1 MNNTLMYSIVYT
13 IVSVTYILLDILLYG
28 LLYRLVN
35 NSFLCLSAEWGE
47 LAEIQ
52 LKDNVYC
59 GITIKNLLF
68 LFFANRTIILLLFY
82 VYSLL

>member
-1 MNNTLMYSIVYT
+1 MYSIVYT

-35 NSFLCLSAEWGE
+35 NSFLCLSAEWGVLGE
-47 LAEIQ
+47 LEEIQ